1 MSPKDKYWLVQI
13 ETFEEDEKG
22 KIHKNKEK
30 HLVDAFDVKG
40 VESKVKEMMEGE
52 TRDWQIKSIVVPG
65 IIEVY

>member
-30 HLVDAFDVKG
+30 DR
-40 VESKVKEMMEGE
+40 
-52 TRDWQIKSIVVPG
+52 TY
-65 IIEVY
+65 EVI